1 MEGITEVELNTLRE
15 AVTKL
20 NSGGDGVSYRLVE
33 IKGTYYIHPQFPS
46 ANHV

>member
-1 MEGITEVELNTLRE
+1 MEGITDAEMNVLME

-20 NSGGDGVSYRLVE
+20 NAVGDGVSYRLVE

-46 ANHV
+46 VE